1 MRDAPD
7 PRRHVHVESWLD
19 ITNIDGTVGTFPLM
33 GGSVTA
39 KAMED
44 RVGDYV
50 LDATVPP
57 TWQGMDLVPRRPVD
71 WFSCFGQEAQVRW
84 ELTAGSDSWT
94 VRSNRFVLEDR
105 DVDDVI
111 VLSGHGLLSRTW
123 RRKRANARQ
132 WRAALAR
139 DVLASVLAQNQV
151 PLRVDPGMPKD
162 ELPFLWTQGTDDW
175 QAVLDM
181 LEAVSGTL
189 REDEWGAVLTGQ
201 HDAIEAPV
209 VTLTDGDAGTI
220 VSLPRSF
227 RRTDIANHI
236 VVRGTDSF
244 TQQDF
249 NAEARHREGALNPDG
264 PYGYVT
270 EEINNDAI
278 TRLAQAQLVATNTLV
293 HRARYREVLRVETVT
308 DWRLELDD
316 PVEVRKG
323 ADVWWGRIT
332 ATSMHTS
339 GEGTMTLEVG
349 TEQ

>member
-7 PRRHVHVESWLD
+7 PRRHIHVESWLD
-19 ITNIDGTVGTFPLM
+19 VTNIDGAVGAFPLID
-33 GGSVTA
+33 GSVTG
-39 KAMED
+39 KAMPD
-44 RVGDYV
+44 RTGDYV
-50 LDATVPP
+50 LDATVPHE
-57 TWQGMDLVPRRPVD
+57 WRGVDLVPRQPGD

-84 ELTAGSDSWT
+84 ELRAGSDSWT
-94 VRSNRFVLEDR
+94 VRSTRFILEDR
-105 DVDDVI
+105 EVDEAI
-111 VLSGHGLLSRTW
+111 VVSGHGLLSRTW
-123 RRKRANARQ
+123 GRKRPNARQ

-139 DVLASVLAQNQV
+139 DVLGSVLAQNRV
-151 PLRVDPGMPKD
+151 PLRVDSSMPKD

-181 LEAVSGTL
+181 LEAVSGIL

-201 HDAIEAPV
+201 PPAITEPV
-209 VTLTDGDAGTI
+209 VRLTDGDAGTI
-220 VSLPRSF
+220 VRLPRSF
-227 RRTDIANHI
+227 RRTDITNHV

-249 NAEARHREGALNPDG
+249 NAEARHREGPLDPEG

-293 HRARYREVLRVETVT
+293 HRARYREMLRVETVT

-316 PVEVRKG
+316 PVEIRKG

-332 ATSMHTS
+332 AISMPVS
-339 GEGTMTLEVG
+339 GQGTMTLEVG
-349 TEQ
+349 TE